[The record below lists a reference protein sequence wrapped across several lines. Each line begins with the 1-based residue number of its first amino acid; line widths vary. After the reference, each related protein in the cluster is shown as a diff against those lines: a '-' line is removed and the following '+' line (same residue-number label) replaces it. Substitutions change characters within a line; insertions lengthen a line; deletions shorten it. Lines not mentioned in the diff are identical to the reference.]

1 MAKWKGYSLNLWN
14 VTYFKKEENE
24 FVETTLE
31 AFTLYLDRYKQKDG
45 VSKCIDIVTGRV
57 FYLKEDDT
65 IITILPSGITVDK
78 RFLVPCPTLIKE
90 GVAILDDEEKESTY
104 TRVSEDIIINTYFC
118 KKIKEIYNLDKIPVS
133 FLKEVNS
140 YVKKVRKM

>member
-24 FVETTLE
+24 FVETILE

-65 IITILPSGITVDK
+65 KVTILPSGITLDK
-78 RFLVPCPTLIKE
+78 GFLVPCPNLIKE
-90 GVAILDDEEKESTY
+90 GDAILDDEEKESTY

-118 KKIKEIYNLDKIPVS
+118 KKLKEIYNLDKIPVS
-133 FLKEVNS
+133 FLKEENS
-140 YVKKVRKM
+140 VKKVRKM

>member
-1 MAKWKGYSLNLWN
+1 MAKWHGYSLNLCN
-14 VTYFKKEENE
+14 VTYFKKEKNE

-45 VSKCIDIVTGRV
+45 VSKCIDIVTWRV
-57 FYLKEDDT
+57 FFLKEDDT
-65 IITILPSGITVDK
+65 KVTILPSGITVDK

-90 GVAILDDEEKESTY
+90 GVSILDNEEKESTY

-118 KKIKEIYNLDKIPVS
+118 KN
-133 FLKEVNS
+133 
-140 YVKKVRKM
+140 

>member
-1 MAKWKGYSLNLWN
+1 MTKWKGYSLNLCN
-14 VTYFKKEENE
+14 VTYFKKEKNE

-65 IITILPSGITVDK
+65 KVTILPSGITVDK
-78 RFLVPCPTLIKE
+78 RFLMPCPTLIKE
-90 GVAILDDEEKESTY
+90 GVSILDNEEKESTY
-104 TRVSEDIIINTYFC
+104 TRVSEDIIISTYFC
-118 KKIKEIYNLDKIPVS
+118 KKLKEIYNLDKIPVS
-133 FLKEVNS
+133 FLKEEKS
-140 YVKKVRKM
+140 VKKVRKM

>member
-1 MAKWKGYSLNLWN
+1 MAKWQGYSLNLCN

-65 IITILPSGITVDK
+65 IITILPSGITLDK
-78 RFLVPCPTLIKE
+78 NFLVPCPTLIKE
-90 GVAILDDEEKESTY
+90 GASILDDEEKESVY
-104 TRVSEDIIINTYFC
+104 TRISEDIIINTYFC
-118 KKIKEIYNLDKIPVS
+118 KKLKEIYNLDKIPVS
-133 FLKEVNS
+133 FLKEENS
-140 YVKKVRKM
+140 VKKVRKM

>member
-57 FYLKEDDT
+57 FFLKEDDT
-65 IITILPSGITVDK
+65 KVTILPSGITVDK

-90 GVAILDDEEKESTY
+90 GAAILDDKEKESTY

-118 KKIKEIYNLDKIPVS
+118 KKLKEIYNLEKIPVS
-133 FLKEVNS
+133 FLKEENG
-140 YVKKVRKM
+140 VKKVRKM

>member
-1 MAKWKGYSLNLWN
+1 MAKWKGYSLNLCN

-65 IITILPSGITVDK
+65 KVTILPSGITVDK
-78 RFLVPCPTLIKE
+78 RFLMPCPTLIKE
-90 GVAILDDEEKESTY
+90 GVSILDDKEKESAY
-104 TRVSEDIIINTYFC
+104 TKVSEDVILIHTFA
-118 KKIKEIYNLDKIPVS
+118 KK
-133 FLKEVNS
+133 
-140 YVKKVRKM
+140 

>member
-1 MAKWKGYSLNLWN
+1 LAKWKGYSLNLWN

-45 VSKCIDIVTGRV
+45 VSKCIDIVIWRV

-133 FLKEVNS
+133 FLKEENS
-140 YVKKVRKM
+140 VKKVRKM

>member
-1 MAKWKGYSLNLWN
+1 MAKWKSYSLNLCN

-45 VSKCIDIVTGRV
+45 VSKCVDIVTGRV

-65 IITILPSGITVDK
+65 IVTILPSGITLDK
-78 RFLVPCPTLIKE
+78 GFLVPCPTLIKE
-90 GVAILDDEEKESTY
+90 GAAILDDEEKESTY

-118 KKIKEIYNLDKIPVS
+118 KKLKEIYNLEKIPVS
-133 FLKEVNS
+133 FLKEKNS
-140 YVKKVRKM
+140 VKKVRKM

>member
-1 MAKWKGYSLNLWN
+1 MTKWQGYSLNLCN
-14 VTYFKKEENE
+14 ITYFKKEKNE

-31 AFTLYLDRYKQKDG
+31 AFTLYLDKYKQKEG
-45 VSKCIDIVTGRV
+45 LSKCIDIVTGRV

-65 IITILPSGITVDK
+65 KVTILPSGITVDK

-90 GVAILDDEEKESTY
+90 GASILDDKEKESAY
-104 TRVSEDIIINTYFC
+104 TRVSEDIILNTYFC

-133 FLKEVNS
+133 FLKEENS
-140 YVKKVRKM
+140 VKKARIM

>member
-1 MAKWKGYSLNLWN
+1 MAKWKSYSLNLCN

-24 FVETTLE
+24 FVETPLE

-45 VSKCIDIVTGRV
+45 VSKCIDIVIWRV

-78 RFLVPCPTLIKE
+78 GFLVPCPTLIKE
-90 GVAILDDEEKESTY
+90 GAAILDDEEKESPY
-104 TRVSEDIIINTYFC
+104 TRISEDVILNTYFC
-118 KKIKEIYNLDKIPVS
+118 KKIKEIYNLEKIPVS
-133 FLKEVNS
+133 FLKEENS
-140 YVKKVRKM
+140 VKKVRKM

>member
-1 MAKWKGYSLNLWN
+1 MTKWQGYSLNLCN
-14 VTYFKKEENE
+14 ITYFKKEKNE

-31 AFTLYLDRYKQKDG
+31 AFTLYLDKYKQKEG
-45 VSKCIDIVTGRV
+45 LSKCIDIVTGRV

-65 IITILPSGITVDK
+65 KVTILPSGITVDK

-90 GVAILDDEEKESTY
+90 GASILDDEEKESAY
-104 TRVSEDIIINTYFC
+104 TRVSEDIILNTYFC

-133 FLKEVNS
+133 FLKEENS
-140 YVKKVRKM
+140 VKKARIM

>member
-1 MAKWKGYSLNLWN
+1 MAKWQGYSLNLFN

-24 FVETTLE
+24 FVETTLA

-65 IITILPSGITVDK
+65 KVTILPSGITVDK
-78 RFLVPCPTLIKE
+78 RFLVPCSTLIKE
-90 GVAILDDEEKESTY
+90 GAAILDDEEKESTY
-104 TRVSEDIIINTYFC
+104 TRISEDIIINTYFC
-118 KKIKEIYNLDKIPVS
+118 KKLKEIYNLDKIPVS
-133 FLKEVNS
+133 FLKEENS
-140 YVKKVRKM
+140 VKKVRKM

>member
-14 VTYFKKEENE
+14 VTSYKKEENE

-133 FLKEVNS
+133 FLKEENS
-140 YVKKVRKM
+140 VKKVRKM

>member
-1 MAKWKGYSLNLWN
+1 MAKWQGYSLNLCN

-65 IITILPSGITVDK
+65 KVTILPSGITVDK

-90 GVAILDDEEKESTY
+90 GVSILDDEEKESTY
-104 TRVSEDIIINTYFC
+104 TRVSEDVIINTYFC
-118 KKIKEIYNLDKIPVS
+118 KKLKEIYNLEKIPVS
-133 FLKEVNS
+133 FLKEENS
-140 YVKKVRKM
+140 VKKVRKM

>member
-90 GVAILDDEEKESTY
+90 GASILDNEEKESTY
-104 TRVSEDIIINTYFC
+104 TRVSEDAIINTYFC
-118 KKIKEIYNLDKIPVS
+118 KKLKEIYNLDKIPVS
-133 FLKEVNS
+133 FLKEKNS
-140 YVKKVRKM
+140 VKKVRKM

>member
-57 FYLKEDDT
+57 FYLKEDET

-90 GVAILDDEEKESTY
+90 GISILDDEEKESIY
-104 TRVSEDIIINTYFC
+104 TRISEDIIINTYFC
-118 KKIKEIYNLDKIPVS
+118 KKIKEIYNLEKIPVS
-133 FLKEVNS
+133 FLKEENS
-140 YVKKVRKM
+140 VKKVRKM

>member
-1 MAKWKGYSLNLWN
+1 MAKWHGYSLNLCN

-57 FYLKEDDT
+57 FFLKEDDT
-65 IITILPSGITVDK
+65 KVTILPSGITVDK

-118 KKIKEIYNLDKIPVS
+118 KKLKEIYNLDKIPVS
-133 FLKEVNS
+133 FLKEENS
-140 YVKKVRKM
+140 VKKVRKM

>member
-104 TRVSEDIIINTYFC
+104 TRVSEDVIINTYFC
-118 KKIKEIYNLDKIPVS
+118 KKIKEIYNV
-133 FLKEVNS
+133 
-140 YVKKVRKM
+140 

>member
-1 MAKWKGYSLNLWN
+1 MAKWQGYSLNLCN

-57 FYLKEDDT
+57 FFLKEDTTVIYSQNGESKT
-65 IITILPSGITVDK
+65 INAKAGDIVVSLY
-78 RFLVPCPTLIKE
+78 
-90 GVAILDDEEKESTY
+90 EEK
-104 TRVSEDIIINTYFC
+104 F
-118 KKIKEIYNLDKIPVS
+118 P
-133 FLKEVNS
+133 
-140 YVKKVRKM
+140 KV

>member
-1 MAKWKGYSLNLWN
+1 MTKWQGYSLNLCN
-14 VTYFKKEENE
+14 VTYFKKEKNE
-24 FVETTLE
+24 FVETTLA

-65 IITILPSGITVDK
+65 KVTILPSGITLDK
-78 RFLVPCPTLIKE
+78 GFLVPCPTLIKE
-90 GVAILDDEEKESTY
+90 GVSILDDEEKESTY

-118 KKIKEIYNLDKIPVS
+118 KKLKEIYNLEKIPVS
-133 FLKEVNS
+133 FLKEENS
-140 YVKKVRKM
+140 VKKVRKM

>member
-1 MAKWKGYSLNLWN
+1 MAKWKGYSLNLCN

-45 VSKCIDIVTGRV
+45 VSKCVDIVTGRV

-65 IITILPSGITVDK
+65 IVTILPSGITLDK
-78 RFLVPCPTLIKE
+78 GFLVPCPTLIKE
-90 GVAILDDEEKESTY
+90 GAAILDDEEKESTY

-118 KKIKEIYNLDKIPVS
+118 KKLKEIYNLEKIPVS
-133 FLKEVNS
+133 FLKEKNS
-140 YVKKVRKM
+140 VKKVRKM

>member
-1 MAKWKGYSLNLWN
+1 MAKWQGYSLNLCN
-14 VTYFKKEENE
+14 VTYFKKEGNE
-24 FVETTLE
+24 FVETILE

-65 IITILPSGITVDK
+65 IVTILPSGITLDK

-90 GVAILDDEEKESTY
+90 GVSILDDEEKESTY

-118 KKIKEIYNLDKIPVS
+118 KKLKEIYNLDKIPVS
-133 FLKEVNS
+133 FLKEENS
-140 YVKKVRKM
+140 VKKVRKM

>member
-45 VSKCIDIVTGRV
+45 VSKCIDIVTWRV

-78 RFLVPCPTLIKE
+78 RFLMPCPTLIKE
-90 GVAILDDEEKESTY
+90 GVAILDDKEKESAY
-104 TRVSEDIIINTYFC
+104 TKVSEDIIINTYFC
-118 KKIKEIYNLDKIPVS
+118 KKLKEIYNLDKIPVS
-133 FLKEVNS
+133 FLKEENS
-140 YVKKVRKM
+140 VKKVRKM